1 MPDPIPVV
9 VLARLAVD
17 RGQQG
22 HGLGRAISHDASR
35 CGAARRSSGRCHR
48 DSGDRS
54 PRYLRGCATIL
65 YRTRLR
71 SVPYRSHDPGGH
83 APRSSR
89 GARPNFR
96 REFSPAQPLT
106 IQAQHP
112 PRYTCARPK
121 HTKLVS
127 PGQSRETPPHPNPM
141 HKSVQFRTTTYEN
154 YGPNPKK
161 RGPSPQAQK
170 ATKCVTMQRKAR
182 FCRSVAKVSP
192 CHRNHKNKQL
202 NRIGFARPKF
212 SGNATP
218 IRPATKITDRTQING
233 HRPQRPTPRL
243 L

>member
-9 VLARLAVD
+9 VLARLGVD

-54 PRYLRGCATIL
+54 PRDPRGCATIL
-65 YRTRLR
+65 HRTRLR
-71 SVPYRSHDPGGH
+71 SVPDRSHDPGGH
-83 APRSSR
+83 APRSSG

-96 REFSPAQPLT
+96 REFPPAQPLT

-127 PGQSRETPPHPNPM
+127 SGQPRAMPPHPSPM
-141 HKSVQFRTTTYEN
+141 HNSVQFRTTTHEN

-161 RGPSPQAQK
+161 RGRSPRHATGTINTNNLTSLALLGGHRAPSPTA
-170 ATKCVTMQRKAR
+170 
-182 FCRSVAKVSP
+182 
-192 CHRNHKNKQL
+192 
-202 NRIGFARPKF
+202 
-212 SGNATP
+212 
-218 IRPATKITDRTQING
+218 
-233 HRPQRPTPRL
+233 RL